1 MANGIDVFREHFK
14 DFKDQYVLIGGMA
27 CDLLLDEAGIPFR
40 ATKNESVA

>member
-27 CDLLLDEAGIPFR
+27 CDLLLDESGIPFR